1 MIDAEF
7 RKIYQKI
14 IVALL
19 SINNFT
25 VDYYEANRN
34 LRQIVL
40 KFLDDSFFENYTKK
54 KDFF

>member
-19 SINNFT
+19 SMNNFT